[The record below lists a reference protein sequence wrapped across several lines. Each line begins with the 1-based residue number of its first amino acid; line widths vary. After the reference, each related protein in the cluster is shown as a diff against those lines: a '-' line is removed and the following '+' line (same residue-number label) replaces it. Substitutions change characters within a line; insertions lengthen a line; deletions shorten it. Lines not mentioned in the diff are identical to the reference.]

1 MKSPILGA
9 GKVAPMV
16 GIVGASLVLG
26 FALGRVTLSPTRDL
40 AEGTNQKGT
49 TSEAREGGADW
60 KGAGSSEDL
69 SVGAF
74 ASAAS
79 IGNPRDRDRALQE
92 SLSKLTLSDIKKALA
107 WGESL
112 PDGPMKRAALA
123 KILERWGQLDGR
135 GAVPYAS
142 QVYAETGSASL
153 LREALQGWA
162 TKDPLGA
169 IQQSSAMRL
178 SENLQK
184 DIRNDLLR
192 QWADQNPGNAAEYAL
207 ANRNPE
213 NWGGVVGTVV
223 DQWSKQDPKA
233 AATWAASLD
242 SGRDKRG
249 AIYTAISNW
258 ADEDLNGAAS
268 YVSSQ
273 PAGESR
279 DTMAGTLARRIGQ
292 EDPTAGLK
300 WAAMVAD
307 PGTQERAV
315 AGALIDLYQKD
326 EVQARQ
332 ILQTSSISEQV
343 QQAAL
348 IRVTNRGPWWR

>member
-1 MKSPILGA
+1 MKSPISGA
-9 GKVAPMV
+9 GKAAPMV
-16 GIVGASLVLG
+16 WIVGISLVLG
-26 FALGRVTLSPTRDL
+26 FALGRVTVSPNRDL
-40 AEGTNQKGT
+40 AAATKQGDT
-49 TSEAREGGADW
+49 TSEAGGVRADWSGGA
-60 KGAGSSEDL
+60 EDL

-74 ASAAS
+74 ASAAA

-92 SLSKLTLSDIKKALA
+92 SLSKAKLSDIKKALA
-107 WGESL
+107 WAESL

-123 KILERWGQLDGR
+123 KILERWGQLDGP
-135 GAVPYAS
+135 GAVAYAS

-169 IQQSSAMRL
+169 IQQSSAVGL
-178 SENLQK
+178 SDNLQK
-184 DIRNDLLR
+184 DIRSNLLR
-192 QWADQNPGNAAEYAL
+192 QWADQNPGNAAQYAL
-207 ANRNPE
+207 ANRNPGH
-213 NWGGVVGTVV
+213 WGGAVGTVA

-307 PGTQERAV
+307 PSTQERAV
-315 AGALIDLYQKD
+315 AGALIDLYRKD
-326 EVQARQ
+326 EVQARK
-332 ILQTSSISEQV
+332 ILQTSSISSEV
-343 QQAAL
+343 QQASL
-348 IRVTNRGPWWR
+348 IRMTNRGAWWR